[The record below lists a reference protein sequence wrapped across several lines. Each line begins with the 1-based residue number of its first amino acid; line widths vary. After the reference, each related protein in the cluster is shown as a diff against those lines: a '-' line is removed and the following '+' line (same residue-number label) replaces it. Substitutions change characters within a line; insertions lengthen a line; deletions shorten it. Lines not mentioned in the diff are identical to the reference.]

1 MLILLSFGKV
11 LYKVKHFQFNF
22 AVPATQD
29 LQIMKVDKQMLI
41 GLHLGNGYGSQPG
54 AWRMPGVD
62 PKSYTSF
69 DARVKQAQAAERGKF
84 HFLFL
89 PDGPG
94 AVLADIATES
104 PAFNLDVMMTLAAVA
119 RETNRIGLVATG
131 STTFNEPFNLA
142 RQFKALDVM
151 SHGRAGWNAIT
162 SSGEDVAAN
171 FGQSIPSSEDRYGRA
186 HEVIQLIQSLWGSW
200 GKDAWVHNQETGQFA
215 VKDQILPI
223 NLQGKYVGS
232 RGPLYIP
239 PSEQGQPIVFHAGGS
254 PNAHELGGRFA
265 NVVIGAAFT
274 IEDSRAQRNAFRES
288 AKRYG
293 RDPDEIKYIPG
304 LMTTIAKDRRTALD
318 RRIQLGGDLLTR
330 RIGYLQQMLGISL
343 NPSQMNEPLTTAQL
357 ATARPSQYD
366 PRASYALKIAREG
379 WSVCDI
385 LAHGVIDYH
394 PVIVGPGV
402 EAADHMQAWFEA
414 GAADGF
420 WISADVNEDGIDAFV
435 DEVIPILQERG
446 LFHQD
451 YEGKTLREHLGAPD
465 QYGVDPRV

>member
-1 MLILLSFGKV
+1 MNYSEEKKEQLNADK
-11 LYKVKHFQFNF
+11 
-22 AVPATQD
+22 
-29 LQIMKVDKQMLI
+29 KQMLI
-41 GLHLGNGYGSQPG
+41 GLHLGNGYGSQQG

-84 HFLFL
+84 QFIFL

-94 AVLADIATES
+94 AVLADIATEA
-104 PAFNLDVMMTLAAVA
+104 PAFNLDVMLTLAAVA
-119 RETNRIGLVATG
+119 RETQYIGLVATG

-171 FGQSIPSSEDRYGRA
+171 YGKRIPSSEDRYGRA

-200 GKDAWVHNQETGQFA
+200 GKDAWIHNQETGEFA
-215 VKDQILPI
+215 NRNEILPI

-239 PSEQGQPIVFHAGGS
+239 PSEQGQPIIFHAGGS
-254 PNAHELGGRFA
+254 PNAYELAGRFA

-274 IEDSRAQRNAFRES
+274 IEDAKAQRNAFRES
-288 AKRYG
+288 AKSHG
-293 RDPDEIKYIPG
+293 RNPDEIKYIAG
-304 LMTTIAKDRRTALD
+304 LMTTIVKDRRTALD
-318 RRIQLGGDLLTR
+318 RRIQLAGDSLVQRL
-330 RIGYLQQMLGISL
+330 GYLQQMLGIPL
-343 NPSQMNEPLTTAQL
+343 NPSKVDEPLTKAQL
-357 ATARPSQYD
+357 DTARLSRYD
-366 PRASYALKIAREG
+366 PRSANALKIAQEG
-379 WSVCDI
+379 WSLRDI

-420 WISADVNEDGIDAFV
+420 WISPDVNSDGIDAFV
-435 DEVIPILQERG
+435 DEVVPILQERG
-446 LFHQD
+446 IFHQD
-451 YEGKTLREHLGAPD
+451 YEGRTLRENIGAPE
-465 QYGVDPRV
+465 QYGIDPRV

>member
-1 MLILLSFGKV
+1 MESSEEKMG
-11 LYKVKHFQFNF
+11 
-22 AVPATQD
+22 TQST
-29 LQIMKVDKQMLI
+29 VGKQMLI

-62 PKSYTSF
+62 PESYTSF

-84 HFLFL
+84 QFIFL

-94 AVLADIATES
+94 AVITDIATES

-119 RETNRIGLVATG
+119 RETRRIGLVATG

-171 FGQSIPSSEDRYGRA
+171 YGRRIPSSEDRYGRA
-186 HEVIQLIQSLWGSW
+186 HEVVKLVQALWGSW
-200 GKDAWVHNQETGQFA
+200 GKDAWVHDQQSGQFA
-215 VKDQILPI
+215 RKDQIVPI
-223 NLQGKYVGS
+223 NLQGNYVGS

-239 PSEQGQPIVFHAGGS
+239 PSEQGQPIIFHAGGS
-254 PNAHELGGRFA
+254 PNAHELAGRFA
-265 NVVIGAAFT
+265 NAVIGAAFSIDDART
-274 IEDSRAQRNAFRES
+274 QRNAFRAA

-318 RRIQLGGDLLTR
+318 RRIQLAGPLLLQR
-330 RIGYLQQMLGISL
+330 VGYLQQMLGIPL
-343 NPSQMNEPLTTAQL
+343 DVNRFDEPLSKAQL
-357 ATARPSQYD
+357 AAARPSRYD
-366 PRASYALKIAREG
+366 PRSAHALTIAKEV
-379 WSVCDI
+379 WSVRDI

-394 PVIVGPGV
+394 PVIVGPGI

-420 WISADVNEDGIDAFV
+420 WISPDVNADGIDAFV
-435 DEVIPILQERG
+435 DEVVPILQQRG
-446 LFHQD
+446 LFHQA
-451 YEGKTLREHLGAPD
+451 YEGKTLRQHLGAPD
-465 QYGVDPRV
+465 QYGIDPRV